1 MLSDLMTDYSAL
13 LTEAGADVRVRRL
26 PFGGWQQHSFISAA
40 ELAQPSTAAA
50 KDVRFSLGMT
60 VYLGNALVRLAVLP
74 PVRNAKSISDFKA
87 IAAHVLEQRHGLTQ
101 AEWEIAAD
109 PTSELGLVA
118 CAVRREALTTARRL
132 TERLGRR
139 LRRARVW
146 AGEALPRQPDKATL
160 LDDGEASVVFV
171 PESTGNTPQLHVV
184 PNDRVSRLVA
194 SMGVVDILTL
204 SISDDGTGP
213 KQKNYLDRLRTQA

>member
-1 MLSDLMTDYSAL
+1 MTDYSAL
-13 LTEAGADVRVRRL
+13 LTEAGAVVRVRRL

-40 ELAQPSTAAA
+40 ELARPSAAAA
-50 KDVRFSLGMT
+50 KDLRFSLGMT

-74 PVRNAKSISDFKA
+74 PVRNAKSISDFNA
-87 IAAHVLEQRHGLTQ
+87 IAAHLLEQRHGLTQ
-101 AEWEIAAD
+101 AEWEITAD

-118 CAVRREALTTARRL
+118 CAVRREALTAARRL
-132 TERLGRR
+132 TERLGKR
-139 LRRARVW
+139 LGRARVW
-146 AGEALPRQPDKATL
+146 AGEALPRQRDKAML

-171 PESTGNTPQLHVV
+171 PESTGTTPQLHVI

-204 SISDDGTGP
+204 SVSDDGTGP
-213 KQKNYLDRLRTQA
+213 KQKNYLDRLRTPA